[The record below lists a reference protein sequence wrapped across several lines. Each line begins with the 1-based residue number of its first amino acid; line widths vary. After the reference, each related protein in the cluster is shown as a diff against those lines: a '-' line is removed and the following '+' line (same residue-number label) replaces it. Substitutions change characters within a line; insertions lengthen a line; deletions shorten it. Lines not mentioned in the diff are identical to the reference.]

1 MANLKTVRKWQETLN
16 YKLDILEI
24 VDGSKTYQMRGLLKV
39 RRSY

>member
-1 MANLKTVRKWQETLN
+1 MARNVELQ
-16 YKLDILEI
+16 LDILEI